1 MTFRSKVLMRAE
13 ELKVVLESLGK
24 KPQKRLGK
32 NFLLDERVVERQ
44 VGYAQLSPADTVLEI
59 GPGLGNLTEVLL
71 KTGARV
77 VAVEQDPV
85 FCQFLRKR
93 FGDSVALTQADAVKA
108 FLPQFNKVVSNLP
121 YQISSPITF
130 KLLETGFDIA
140 VVMLQREF
148 AEGRIAKPGTH
159 EYGRLSVGVYYRAD
173 CDIMLNV
180 SRTAF
185 WRQPKVDSCVVRLVP
200 RRPPFVVKDERAFY
214 DVTKAIFSHR
224 RKKISN
230 SIRMDPAVSAYVD
243 ENTSKK
249 LDGLPF
255 ASKRAEE
262 LTPEMIG
269 EVTDALLELSLSS
282 TSSGSKS

>member
-1 MTFRSKVLMRAE
+1 MRVE
-13 ELKVVLESLGK
+13 ELKAVLESLGK
-24 KPQKRLGK
+24 RPTKRLGQ
-32 NFLLDERVVERQ
+32 NFLLDERIIERQ
-44 VGYAQLSPADTVLEI
+44 VSFANLSPDDTVLEI
-59 GPGLGNLTEVLL
+59 GPGLGNLTEALL
-71 KTGARV
+71 KTGAKV

-93 FGDSVALTQADAVKA
+93 FGDRVPITQADAVKA

-148 AEGRIAKPGTH
+148 AERMIAKPGTH
-159 EYGRLSVGVYYRAD
+159 EYGRLSVGVYYRAN

-180 SRTAF
+180 PRTAF
-185 WRQPKVDSCVVRLVP
+185 WPQPKVDSCVVRLVP
-200 RRPPFVVKDERAFY
+200 RKPPFSVKDEHAFY

-224 RKKISN
+224 RKKILN
-230 SIRMDPAVSAYVD
+230 CLRTDPAVRQYLN
-243 ENTSKK
+243 ENTSKQ

-262 LTPEMIG
+262 LTPAMIG
-269 EVTDALLELSLSS
+269 QLSDALLDLSLSS
-282 TSSGSKS
+282 ASSGSTF